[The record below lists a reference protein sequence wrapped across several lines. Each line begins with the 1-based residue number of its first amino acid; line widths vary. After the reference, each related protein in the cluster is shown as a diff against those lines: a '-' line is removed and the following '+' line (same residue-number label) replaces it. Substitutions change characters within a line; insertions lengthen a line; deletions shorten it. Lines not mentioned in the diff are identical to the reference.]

1 MRIKSIVIHLL
12 VLLMAAPSA
21 MAQQRHESPDVWRA
35 FAERLEAGAYV
46 AVRLHHG
53 AKLKGHIIEVAGDT
67 LRIQPKTRIPVP
79 LRDVPFADI
88 ESIERQ
94 RETLSPGAKV
104 LVGLGVGSAAIL
116 GTLFVIFATWYD

>member
-1 MRIKSIVIHLL
+1 MRIKSIVVHVL
-12 VLLMAAPSA
+12 VLLMAAPSV
-21 MAQQRHESPDVWRA
+21 MAQQRRDSPDVWRA
-35 FAERLEAGAYV
+35 FAERLEVGSYV
-46 AVRLHHG
+46 TVRLQHG
-53 AKLKGHIIEVAGDT
+53 PKLKGHIIQVAGDT
-67 LRIQPKTRIPVP
+67 LRIQPKTRLPVP
-79 LRDVPFADI
+79 LREVPFAEI